1 YSGAGYGT
9 AIGVLGAGTASIFMR
24 TSASRVLLVDLG
36 AGLGSLAGAAAGSP
50 LVFQD
55 VTREKTRGFLAAT
68 TGGTVLGAGV
78 AWFLTRGMGPE
89 GGPKAAYRI
98 LPAAGVVAESPGGAP
113 AYGVGA

>member
-78 AWFLTRGMGPE
+78 AWFLTRRM
-89 GGPKAAYRI
+89 A
-98 LPAAGVVAESPGGAP
+98 PAARRLTEWARAGRSRAP
-113 AYGVGA
+113 NRLKST